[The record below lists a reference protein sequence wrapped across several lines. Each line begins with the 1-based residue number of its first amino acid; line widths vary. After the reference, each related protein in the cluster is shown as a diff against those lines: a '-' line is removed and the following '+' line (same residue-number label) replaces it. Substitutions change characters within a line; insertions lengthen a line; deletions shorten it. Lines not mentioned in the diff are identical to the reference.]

1 MIENLHGEASGAN
14 AADSATS
21 VPKARSVKRR
31 TTGYVVLDSTWA
43 RRLGV
48 RRSGGTYR
56 ITRRELLGRLRQ
68 LQQTPIER
76 VLSPSAVQDA
86 RGPAGKELDDIVAYS
101 SPHFV
106 GFYETETFLVDS
118 VCDFLASG
126 LATGGPAIV
135 VATGAHRD
143 SFDHALME
151 AGIELHEAYRCG
163 RYIALDASEALA
175 TFMVDGMPDAARF
188 RAAIGRLVSRA
199 GENAH
204 DLRIYGEMVAVLW
217 NEGNVAAAIAL
228 EDLWND
234 LVTRYPFSLFCA
246 YPMRVFDSDASNEE
260 FRKVCGRHSRVLLQ
274 GHGP

>member
-1 MIENLHGEASGAN
+1 MVENLHGESSGTN
-14 AADSATS
+14 PADSATS
-21 VPKARSVKRR
+21 VSKVRSVKRR

-56 ITRRELLGRLRQ
+56 ITRRELMERLRQ

-76 VLSPSAVQDA
+76 VLSAH
-86 RGPAGKELDDIVAYS
+86 S
-101 SPHFV
+101 SSHFV

-135 VATGAHRD
+135 VATDAHRD
-143 SFDHALME
+143 SFNHALME
-151 AGIELHEAYRCG
+151 AGIELHEAHRCG

-199 GENAH
+199 GENAR
-204 DLRIYGEMVAVLW
+204 DLRVYGEMVAVLW
-217 NEGNVAAAIAL
+217 SEGNVAAAIAL

-234 LVTRYPFSLFCA
+234 LATRYPFSLFCA
-246 YPMRVFDSDASNEE
+246 YPMRAFDSDASNEE
-260 FRKVCGRHSRVLLQ
+260 FRKICERHSKVLLQ
-274 GHGP
+274 GQGT